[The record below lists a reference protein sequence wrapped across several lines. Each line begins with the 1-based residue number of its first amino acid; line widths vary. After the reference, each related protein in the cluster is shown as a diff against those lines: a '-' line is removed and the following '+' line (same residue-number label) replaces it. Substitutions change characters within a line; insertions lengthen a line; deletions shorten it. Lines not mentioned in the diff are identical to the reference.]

1 MKHKKLLTI
10 IIFIGIIIISYC
22 LIQPIL
28 GLMSDEI
35 KIKDWVL
42 NKGALGIIGFILLI
56 MLQVIVAVI
65 PGGPFELAAGYI
77 FGPIAG
83 VVICI
88 FSATLASII
97 VFILVRKFGIKLASI
112 FISEKNMKLIEKYE
126 DSPDHKKR
134 IEKVMAII
142 FVIPGSPKD
151 VLNYLAGLTKIPIIN
166 WTFINLLGRIP
177 GIIVSTLGGSA
188 ISTGRTSMLIG
199 SISGIII
206 LSLIGYLLKDFIKAL
221 SESST
226 S

>member
-28 GLMSDEI
+28 GLMSDET

-112 FISEKNMKLIEKYE
+112 FISEKNLKLIEKYE

-134 IEKVMAII
+134 IEKVLAII

-166 WTFINLLGRIP
+166 WIFINLLGRIP
-177 GIIVSTLGGSA
+177 GIVVSTLSGSA
-188 ISTGRTSMLIG
+188 ISTGKTSMLFG
-199 SISGIII
+199 SIRGIII
-206 LSLIGYLLKDFIKAL
+206 LFLIGYLLKDFKNNVFIEKDN
-221 SESST
+221 
-226 S
+226 